1 MNIKNIA
8 ILIVFAIQLFGCKK
22 YLEEEP
28 RRQASVQTADQL
40 EAILNNNT
48 IFVNTNIHNPH
59 LAYST
64 DDTEIPMAAYLASPT
79 TFSIDNL
86 LHYSFDVTQI
96 PTATADPF
104 WNREYSKILHANM
117 VLETLGKVTGSAEQK
132 QQLEADARM
141 IRAFSFWILASSYCL
156 PWSESNA
163 QELGLPLKNTTDYGE
178 LVNRATLGETYSLI
192 ERELLTVVTLAKNEV
207 DPRLSWRASKRGAE
221 GMLSRLYLEMNMI
234 DKSLEFSNAALTSTT
249 AQLMDYNTLRA
260 GTPQVLPPAPGFR
273 LEYSELNDWGAP
285 QFLFW
290 KEFLYT
296 RFYYSS
302 SQWQMPSTNLLAL
315 YDQVNDMRFKWFMIP
330 NGNRRFLIASPTIY
344 RYTIFNDGRYL
355 PLGPTVSEMLL
366 NKAEAHARKGEL
378 GAALAAVNLLRPKR
392 MKDNVAIT
400 AATPQEALVKILE
413 ERRREMPFTM
423 RWNDIRRF
431 SVNDDPTDDVTVNHT
446 FFEINNRTVNTSST
460 KIHTLAPG
468 SRRFAVP
475 INNLEIINSQ
485 DAIKQNTY

>member
-1 MNIKNIA
+1 MKNIA
-8 ILIVFAIQLFGCKK
+8 IIIICLIQLVGCKK

-40 EAILNNNT
+40 EALLNNNT
-48 IFVNTNIHNPH
+48 IFVNTNTHNPH

-64 DDTEIPMAAYLASPT
+64 DDTELPIAAYLVSP
-79 TFSIDNL
+79 SIFAIDDM
-86 LHYSFDVTQI
+86 LHYTHNIDQI
-96 PTATADPF
+96 PTSTSDGF

-117 VLETLGKVTGSAEQK
+117 VLESLGKVTGSAEQK
-132 QQLEADARM
+132 QQLEADAKM
-141 IRAFSFWILASSYCL
+141 VRAFSFWMLASTYCL
-156 PWSESNA
+156 PWSEANA
-163 QELGLPLKNTTDYGE
+163 GELGLPLKNSTDYGE
-178 LVNRATLGETYSLI
+178 PVNRATLGETYKLI
-192 ERELLTVVTLAKNEV
+192 ESELLSVVALAKNEV
-207 DPRLSWRASKRGAE
+207 DPKLPWRASKKGAE
-221 GMLSRLYLEMNMI
+221 GMLSRLYLEMNMM
-234 DKSLEFSNAALTSTT
+234 DKSLEYSNAALTSTI
-249 AQLMDYNTLRA
+249 AQLVDYNTLKA

-273 LEYSELNDWGAP
+273 LDYSELNDWGAP

-302 SQWQMPSTNLLAL
+302 SQWQMPSPALLGL
-315 YDQVNDMRFKWFMIP
+315 YDQDNDMRFKWFMIP
-330 NGNRRFLIASPTIY
+330 NGNRRFFIAAPAVY

-355 PLGPTVSEMLL
+355 PLGPTISEMLL

-378 GAALAAVNLLRPKR
+378 APALAAVNLLRPKR
-392 MKDNVAIT
+392 MKDNIAIT
-400 AATPQEALVKILE
+400 AATPPEALQKILA

-431 SVNDDPTDDVTVNHT
+431 SVNNDPSDDVTITHT
-446 FFEINNRTVNTSST
+446 FFEISNRTVNTSST
-460 KIHTLAPG
+460 KTYTLAPG
-468 SRRFAVP
+468 SRRMAVP